1 MSLQQDSS
9 QRPPQISLPNGL
21 RARLLCLPEGAQAA
35 AFVRIH
41 AGAHDAPAVY
51 PGLAHFLEHLLFL
64 GSRHYPV
71 EQSLM
76 PFVQACGGQLNASTR
91 ERHTDYFFQVPADR
105 LEEGL
110 LRLLDMLAQP
120 LLDPA
125 AQLREREVLHAEY
138 RARAEDAET
147 LCDAALGRVIGVDHL
162 FSAFHAGNRE
172 TLPVEDAHFQQALLG
187 YHQRFYRT
195 GQIELLLAGPQPHA
209 ELLRLALLA
218 DGSLTAGPFIDR
230 DAPPLAAMRE
240 SWLRLQLD
248 RAAPRLLL
256 AFALDGMPEHS
267 QPALDYLSSWIASEA
282 PEGLLPRL
290 RDQGLCQSLK
300 LRVPYGYVGQ
310 GVVVIEAVLTEQGL
324 ARRAQVVDALLDW
337 LRFFSADA
345 CWQACREE
353 YLGVLRRSLQV
364 AEPLALLRHWVE
376 PLAWSDRSDEVAVRQ
391 TLAYLLE
398 QMLAAPPVVLTTDTT
413 PCDLIETA
421 GFPLRLSFEAPER
434 AEAVAWHW
442 QPPQANPWLQAGP
455 RGKTDALEPAL
466 HWLGPE
472 DTGGRAALYLHW
484 RFTPSTVSA
493 GYWHA
498 LRHALQAQVWAARQ
512 AGVELRF
519 EDLGQGWLLSLYGI
533 AEAIPLILQDLGALL
548 AKPPAASLAQG
559 PQLAER
565 AFRLGGDELP
575 IRQLL
580 MLLPRVLTAP
590 MAQAGQAPLN
600 QTGLAQ
606 HWQASQWQGL
616 ALGFAAVL
624 GGPLQTALASL
635 PGRATAARPVPQAGS
650 STHRWHQAGSGGE
663 GETALLLFCPLP
675 SDVDCMTE
683 ASWRVLGRLL
693 ERAFFRRL
701 RSELQLGYAVF
712 SRFASFADQGGM
724 LFAVQSPTASAAEI
738 LGHIEVFLE
747 DFAAQLASQTV
758 QIEETARELSLRHVA
773 GATDLRAHAEQS
785 LQTWLAGHDDEH
797 PARVAQAMASL
808 SAAQLLAA
816 LDALR
821 HAGGWQVLANGFAPD
836 AHGQKTAAKALRL
849 TT

>member
-1 MSLQQDSS
+1 MPLQKDSS
-9 QRPPQISLPNGL
+9 QRPPQISLSNGL
-21 RARLLCLPEGAQAA
+21 RIRLLCLPEGAQAA
-35 AFVRIH
+35 AFVRVH
-41 AGAHDAPAVY
+41 AGAHDAPAAY

-147 LCDAALGRVIGVDHL
+147 LCDAALGRVIGVDHP
-162 FSAFHAGNRE
+162 FSTFHAGNRE

-195 GQIELLLAGPQPHA
+195 GQIELLLAGPQTHA
-209 ELLRLALLA
+209 ELLQLAQLA
-218 DGSLTAGPFIDR
+218 DSSLAAGPFIDR
-230 DAPPLAAMRE
+230 DAPPLAATRE
-240 SWLRLQLD
+240 SWLRLQLLD

-256 AFALDGMPEHS
+256 AFALDGMSEHS
-267 QPALDYLSSWIASEA
+267 QPALYYLSSWIASEA

-300 LRVPYGYVGQ
+300 LRVPYGYARQ

-324 ARRAQVVDALLDW
+324 ARRAQIVDALLDW

-345 CWQACREE
+345 RWQTCREE
-353 YLGVLRRSLQV
+353 YRRVLRRSLQV
-364 AEPLALLRHWVE
+364 AEPLARLRHWVE
-376 PLAWSDRSDEVAVRQ
+376 PLAWSDSSDEAAVRQ
-391 TLAYLLE
+391 ALANLLE
-398 QMLAAPPVVLTTDTT
+398 QMLAAPPVVLTTDTSHCE
-413 PCDLIETA
+413 PIETT
-421 GFPLRLSFEAPER
+421 GFPLRLSFETPER
-434 AEAVAWHW
+434 AETIVWHW

-455 RGKTDALEPAL
+455 RGKAGALEPSL
-466 HWLGPE
+466 RWLGQE
-472 DTGGRAALYLHW
+472 DVGGRAALYLHW
-484 RFTPSTVSA
+484 RFTPSTDTV

-498 LRHALQAQVWAARQ
+498 LRQALQAQVWAARQ

-533 AEAIPLILQDLGALL
+533 AEAIPLVLQDLGTLL

-559 PQLAER
+559 LQLAER

-575 IRQLL
+575 IRQQLA
-580 MLLPRVLTAP
+580 LLPRLL
-590 MAQAGQAPLN
+590 AGATSRAEQAPLGQSELN
-600 QTGLAQ
+600 Q
-606 HWQASQWQGL
+606 HWRDAEWQGL
-616 ALGFAAVL
+616 AFGFAADL
-624 GGPLQTALASL
+624 RGPLQSAITALPGQAASAP
-635 PGRATAARPVPQAGS
+635 PGLKTGSDGYHWHSLGAG
-650 STHRWHQAGSGGE
+650 QSG

-675 SDVDCMTE
+675 SEGGYGVE
-683 ASWRVLGRLL
+683 AAWRVLGRLL

-712 SRFASFADQGGM
+712 SRFASCGDQAGM
-724 LFAVQSPTASAAEI
+724 LFAVQSPSASAAEI

-747 DFAAQLASQTV
+747 DFATQLASQAV
-758 QIEETARELSLRHVA
+758 RVEEVARELSKRHVTDTA
-773 GATDLRAHAEQS
+773 DLRAYAEQIG
-785 LQTWLAGHDDEH
+785 QAWLAGHGPEH
-797 PARVAQAMASL
+797 PSRVAQAMTSL
-808 SAAQLLAA
+808 NGAQLLAA
-816 LDALR
+816 LDVLR
-821 HAGGWQVLANGFAPD
+821 HGAGGWRVLANTTAPD
-836 AHGQKTAAKALRL
+836 ARWRCA
-849 TT
+849 